1 MLTPKQVQR
10 KRRILGETDAR
21 IAAAFKALGDVTRL
35 RIFRI
40 LTDSPEES
48 VSSIAL
54 ILDLSL
60 PLTSQHIKALAQAK
74 LLTKNR
80 TGKNIF
86 SRLDRKNPVVR
97 ELIRAVSQ
105 AIKSKELIPKI

>member
-1 MLTPKQVQR
+1 MLTAKEIQQ
-10 KRRILGETDAR
+10 KRRMLGETDAH

-40 LTDSPEES
+40 LTDQPEAS
-48 VSSIAL
+48 VGMIAE

-60 PLTSQHIKALAQAK
+60 PLTSQHIKALAHAQ

-80 TGKNIF
+80 TGKRIF
-86 SRLDRKNPVVR
+86 SRLDRQNPIVR

-105 AIKSKELIPKI
+105 AMKSKHLIPKV